1 MQKNEE
7 IRERVS
13 RDYAEA
19 VKSTGGCCGDSK
31 KTATVADL
39 AGYKAEDLA
48 ALPDAALASSF
59 GCGNPL
65 AFSQV
70 GEGET
75 VLDLGSGAGVDLI
88 IAARKVGPTGR
99 VIGVDM
105 TDEMIDAARRN
116 IASAGLDN
124 VELRKGIIEELP
136 VSDASV
142 DWVISNCVINLSP
155 QKDRVFGEIARVLK
169 PGGRMQV
176 SDIVAEELP
185 VSLRESAS
193 AHSACL
199 GGAISEAEYCEGLR
213 GAGLESVEVPERL
226 VYEDSQLMAMAD
238 ELGVEVP
245 QTTSCCGGD
254 AVKALMAQVSGN
266 VWSAQF
272 RARKPE

>member
-1 MQKNEE
+1 
-7 IRERVS
+7 
-13 RDYAEA
+13 
-19 VKSTGGCCGDSK
+19 
-31 KTATVADL
+31 
-39 AGYKAEDLA
+39 
-48 ALPDAALASSF
+48 
-59 GCGNPL
+59 
-65 AFSQV
+65 
-70 GEGET
+70 
-75 VLDLGSGAGVDLI
+75 
-88 IAARKVGPTGR
+88 
-99 VIGVDM
+99 
-105 TDEMIDAARRN
+105 
-116 IASAGLDN
+116 
-124 VELRKGIIEELP
+124 
-136 VSDASV
+136 
-142 DWVISNCVINLSP
+142 
-155 QKDRVFGEIARVLK
+155 
-169 PGGRMQV
+169 MQV

-226 VYEDSQLMAMAD
+226 VYEDSQRMAMAD